1 MSYLQ
6 FHMQAINQAD
16 RILSGEYKE
25 ERKIKSS
32 VREQKGLARKQSSV
46 AADNDDLDPA
56 TVAQNTVLKY
66 LLPIREDNKR
76 IEDDFTLS
84 SSVEGTA
91 GENSQ
96 PSKDTNFLKK
106 LKHLESSGDSTAEVT
121 TKDGRRFVGE
131 LQFGEARLTDYKKA
145 TGKKFT
151 QDEFKANPSLQEE
164 VTAWH
169 IKDLGKAID
178 SLGDKAKTYSRDGL
192 MAVAHLG
199 GRTGMKKYVQTN
211 GEYNPADD
219 NNTTLQMYYEEF
231 SGEKETTG
239 LMSR

>member
-1 MSYLQ
+1 
-6 FHMQAINQAD
+6 MQAINQAD
-16 RILSGEYKE
+16 RILSGEYQE
-25 ERKIKSS
+25 EIKAKSS
-32 VREQKGLARKQSSV
+32 VRKQKGLVRKQGTIATDSE
-46 AADNDDLDPA
+46 DLDPA

-76 IEDDFTLS
+76 IEEDFTLS
-84 SSVEGTA
+84 SSVEKTA
-91 GENSQ
+91 GESSQ
-96 PSKDTNFLKK
+96 SSVDTGFLSR

-131 LQFGEARLTDYKKA
+131 LQFGDARLTDYKKA

-151 QDEFKANPSLQEE
+151 QDEFQSNPSLQEE
-164 VTAWH
+164 VATWH
-169 IKDLGKAID
+169 IKDLDKAID
-178 SLGDKAKTYSRDGL
+178 SLGNAAKTYSRDGL
-192 MAVAHLG
+192 RAVAHLG

-219 NNTTLQMYYEEF
+219 NGTTLQKYYEEF
-231 SGEKETTG
+231 SGEKKATG